1 MPDSRMLPSVE
12 MISENMKLRRKVYLA
27 ALVEL
32 HSIDPDVD
40 PVAFFDEP
48 FAAARVAAQA
58 RALRPDR
65 DDLSVDS

>member
-1 MPDSRMLPSVE
+1 
-12 MISENMKLRRKVYLA
+12 LRRKVYLA